1 MLERADVN
9 RTLLRGVAYNLK
21 AAAYDHM
28 QISAQLT
35 LKNDGCS
42 NALAVPASL
51 LSELEALIGCEMA
64 EKYLFEPAAFAA
76 THD

>member
-1 MLERADVN
+1 
-9 RTLLRGVAYNLK
+9 
-21 AAAYDHM
+21 M

-76 THD
+76 IHD